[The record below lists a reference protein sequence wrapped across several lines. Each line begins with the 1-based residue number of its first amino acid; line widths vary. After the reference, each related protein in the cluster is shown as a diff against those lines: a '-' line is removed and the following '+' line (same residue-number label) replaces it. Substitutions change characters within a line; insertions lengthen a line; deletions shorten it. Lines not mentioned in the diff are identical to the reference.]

1 MRQGEDRSLTLIV
14 AGVGA
19 CVAVGSVL
27 AIVALDVLFLEH
39 ERSTVM
45 LISRMMIVAIALGL
59 SVSAGAIAIGFI
71 GVVMDD
77 RRRSR
82 E

>member
-1 MRQGEDRSLTLIV
+1 MRRETDGALTLII
-14 AGVGA
+14 ASVGA

-39 ERSTVM
+39 ERSTLM
-45 LISRMMIVAIALGL
+45 LISRMMIVAITLGL
-59 SVSAGAIAIGFI
+59 SVSIGAIVLGFV